1 MSAGLN
7 ENIYMYFITINMKL
21 QKKEAITFHHEQ
33 HGMSFTEPGFRRRV
47 IVRIKLYIYTYMFTK
62 ETLFFVGRGLFLNNR
77 NYMGSYPTSKTH
89 K

>member
-47 IVRIKLYIYTYMFTK
+47 IVRVSYIYTHIYVYQGNFIFCWK
-62 ETLFFVGRGLFLNNR
+62 GFV
-77 NYMGSYPTSKTH
+77 P
-89 K
+89 